1 MYEKKE
7 SNGTYRIITQILCL
21 VYGIALTVLGVLWAS
36 KNPSHAVLIS
46 IAVALCFIA
55 LSVFTI
61 LGLSSLEKKKRI
73 KSPSG
78 PVLGSIMYDT
88 VNLADEPAL
97 ICDEN
102 NKIIWFNR
110 YAQEASGSSSSLL
123 GAKLSVILPNPLP
136 ESGDKAREI
145 VTTLKERT
153 YNVNVTKI
161 RSADKI
167 YHLLLFRNITE
178 LTKLQKFV
186 RDDEKVVSYII
197 VDNLEELLQFE
208 QEKYREAAAD
218 IEAIIR
224 DWASSVNGILKEYEK
239 DKYIFIFKNEDLEK
253 FVENKFDILDKVR
266 NVRVGNANIPLTV
279 SVGVA
284 KVSGSLSDKE
294 KAAHIAL
301 DLALQRGGDQ
311 AVVKYDESVAF
322 FGGKTNTVHKRTKV
336 RARVAANK
344 LASYMAEASNVIIM
358 GHKFPDYDAF
368 GASVGLARLAMFCGV
383 KVNIVTDPKNPN
395 IKKCMKYFSDESYKG
410 LFVDKSRGLD
420 LIKSETLLV
429 IADVNN
435 PDMFESIDIYNNV
448 YKTVIIDH
456 HRKTAEFERKLLIE
470 YIDPSSSSASELVS
484 EMLEQALPPS
494 TLQSVEAN
502 MLLSG
507 ISLDTK
513 QFTKGTGT
521 KTYAAAMYLI
531 DNSASYDDIQDLFKT
546 NIADYRQVSKF
557 GQKVEIYRHSMAIAV
572 NYEIGDSNTDRT
584 LAAKVA
590 DNLLMVED
598 VSASFA
604 LMQIGDTIHISAR
617 SSGSVNVQLI
627 LERLKGGGRYDAAGA
642 QLKSAT
648 MPQALMR
655 LKNAIDNY
663 FDAED

>member
-266 NVRVGNANIPLTV
+266 NVRVGNANIPLTI

-311 AVVKYDESVAF
+311 AVVKYDESIAF

>member
-311 AVVKYDESVAF
+311 AVVKYDESIAF